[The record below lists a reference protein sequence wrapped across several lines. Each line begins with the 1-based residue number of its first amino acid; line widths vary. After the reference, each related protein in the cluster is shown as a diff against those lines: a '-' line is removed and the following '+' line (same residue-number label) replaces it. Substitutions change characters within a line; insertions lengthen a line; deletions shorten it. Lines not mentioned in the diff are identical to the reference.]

1 MLTKTRH
8 ISALALTCALAG
20 PLVAAE
26 AAPAAKPSA
35 AKLQRQVKQLNKQV
49 AQLKRQFVRFSE
61 LGTPGPQGPA
71 GPQGSPG
78 PQGAAGTAGPKGD
91 PGSPGTPA
99 PIPPASIGA
108 LELAGN
114 AIVGDRSALAHAAGD
129 YTSKIGSGAIGRGE
143 IADGQ
148 VQAAELGEIEERF
161 AFVTLSPG
169 AQQSIAAECDPDQ
182 QIISGGAD
190 WGAIVTNGV
199 RLYRSSPD
207 GNGWRV
213 AAHNGGAIDVTLYAR
228 ALCLN

>member
-49 AQLKRQFVRFSE
+49 AQLKRQFIQFSE
-61 LGTPGPQGPA
+61 LGTTGPQGPA

-78 PQGAAGTAGPKGD
+78 PQGEAGAKGEPGAPGTAP
-91 PGSPGTPA
+91 

-114 AIVGDRSALAHAAGD
+114 AIVSDRSPLAHAVGD

-148 VQAAELGEIEERF
+148 VQAAELGTVEAKEK
-161 AFVTLSPG
+161 ALAVQGDSVG
-169 AQQSIAAECDPDQ
+169 GGSVECDPGQ
-182 QIISGGAD
+182 RLIGGGAD
-190 WGAIVTNGV
+190 WGNGV
-199 RLYRSSPD
+199 VAATRLVASGPTTD
-207 GNGWRV
+207 GNGWR
-213 AAHNGGAIDVTLYAR
+213 ATGFNGASGPVGFHVR
-228 ALCLN
+228 ALCLD